1 MSLRPTTRCREY
13 VEGRIGRY
21 RWYVCRKCRI
31 KFKVFTRQPVP
42 EKERLCN
49 ECAGG
54 QTCPK
59 S

>member
-1 MSLRPTTRCREY
+1 MSQTTRCREY
-13 VEGRIGRY
+13 MEGRIGRH
-21 RWYVCRKCRI
+21 RWYVCRTCRI

-49 ECAGG
+49 KCKGG
-54 QTCPK
+54 QVCPK